1 MRGASYDVVV
11 AGGSISGLLCAREIA
26 AGGHS
31 VLVVEEDYEIGT
43 PEHCGGLVS
52 SSGLEEMG
60 MMPFGGTLVH
70 RVKKARITSPD
81 GAHVSIDAKRQNVL
95 CVNRRELDKQ
105 AAHQAQRAGADIM
118 IRTSMQERTREGV
131 RISGAGGGGADAGA
145 NTVNCRIMVD
155 ARGAAALA
163 QRDRDGIIPSAQYEV
178 YADWIEDGMVEVLP
192 DRLKYPGFFA
202 WVIPSGRG
210 RGRVGAA
217 GRGIN
222 AAAALESF
230 LTDRGGDDGR
240 GCYIVRKIF
249 APIWIKGPIK
259 RFHDAGSGTITVGD
273 AAGQAKPTTAG
284 GIFSSGMGGI
294 LAGRAISKH
303 LDGGVDGSTHGMDGL
318 GDSSR
323 AAWHERFGGEF
334 ERQSIA
340 RRILER
346 ADNGAINDVIRRVS
360 PEALKEISAE
370 DDFDFHVSGIVKLLG
385 AAGTA
390 RAAGS
395 MLGAELRRL
404 IPGQ

>member
-52 SSGLEEMG
+52 SRGLEELG
-60 MMPFGGTLVH
+60 MVPFGGTLVH
-70 RVKKARITSPD
+70 RVEMARITSPD
-81 GAHVSIDAKRQNVL
+81 GAHVAVDAKRQNVL

-118 IRTSMQERTREGV
+118 IRTSLQERTREGV
-131 RISGAGGGGADAGA
+131 RISGTGGGGGTDA
-145 NTVNCRIMVD
+145 NTISCSIMVD

-178 YADWIEDGMVEVLP
+178 YADWIEDGTVEVLP

-217 GRGIN
+217 GRGIS

-230 LTDRGGDDGR
+230 LADRGGGR
-240 GCYIVRKIF
+240 GCYTVRKIF

-259 RFHDAGSGTITVGD
+259 RFHNAGSGTITVGD

-284 GIFSSGMGGI
+284 GIFSSGMGGV
-294 LAGRAISKH
+294 LAGRAISEH
-303 LDGGVDGSTHGMDGL
+303 LGEGSGGAHDVGVI
-318 GDSSR
+318 GDSYR
-323 AAWHERFGGEF
+323 AAWHKRFGAEF
-334 ERQSIA
+334 EKQSIA

-360 PEALKEISAE
+360 PEALREISAE
-370 DDFDFHVSGIVKLLG
+370 DDFDFHVSGIIKLLG

-404 IPGQ
+404 IPGR

>member
-52 SSGLEEMG
+52 SRGLEELG
-60 MMPFGGTLVH
+60 MMPFGGTLMH
-70 RVKKARITSPD
+70 RVERARIISPD
-81 GAHVSIDAKRQNVL
+81 GARAEIDAKRQNVL

-118 IRTSMQERTREGV
+118 VRTSLQERTREGV
-131 RISGAGGGGADAGA
+131 RISGDGGDA
-145 NTVNCRIMVD
+145 NTINCRIMVD

-178 YADWIEDGMVEVLP
+178 YADWIENGMVEVLP

-230 LTDRGGDDGR
+230 LADRGGGGGR

-259 RFHDAGSGTITVGD
+259 RFHDAGSYIITVGD

-284 GIFSSGMGGI
+284 GIFSSGMGGV
-294 LAGRAISKH
+294 LAGRAISGH
-303 LDGGVDGSTHGMDGL
+303 LDGDGSAHGMDAI
-318 GDSSR
+318 GDSYR
-323 AAWHERFGGEF
+323 AAWRRRFGSEF
-334 ERQSIA
+334 ERQLAA

-360 PEALKEISAE
+360 PEALREISAE
-370 DDFDFHVSGIVKLLG
+370 DDFDFHVSGIIRLLG

-395 MLGAELRRL
+395 MLGAEFRRL
-404 IPGQ
+404 IPGR

>member
-52 SSGLEEMG
+52 SRGLEELG
-60 MMPFGGTLVH
+60 MVPFGGTLMH
-70 RVKKARITSPD
+70 RVERARITSPD
-81 GAHVSIDAKRQNVL
+81 GAHVEVDAKRQNVL
-95 CVNRRELDKQ
+95 CISRRELDKQ

-118 IRTSMQERTREGV
+118 TRTSLQERTGEGV
-131 RISGAGGGGADAGA
+131 RINGDGGGADA
-145 NTVNCRIMVD
+145 NIVNCRIMVD

-178 YADWIEDGMVEVLP
+178 YADWIEDGRVEVLP

-230 LTDRGGDDGR
+230 LADRSGGDGR
-240 GCYIVRKIF
+240 GCGIIRKIF
-249 APIWIKGPIK
+249 APIWVKGPIK
-259 RFHDAGSGTITVGD
+259 RFHDAGSGIITVGD

-294 LAGRAISKH
+294 LAGRAISRH
-303 LDGGVDGSTHGMDGL
+303 LDGGDGGTHGIDGP
-318 GDSSR
+318 GDSYR
-323 AAWHERFGGEF
+323 AAWCKRFGGEF

-340 RRILER
+340 RRVLER

-360 PEALKEISAE
+360 PEALREISAE
-370 DDFDFHVSGIVKLLG
+370 DDFDFHVSGIIKLLG

>member
-52 SSGLEEMG
+52 SRGLEELG
-60 MMPFGGTLVH
+60 MMPFGGTLMH
-70 RVKKARITSPD
+70 RVERARITSPD
-81 GAHVSIDAKRQNVL
+81 GAHVEVDAKRQNVL
-95 CVNRRELDKQ
+95 CISRRELDKQ

-118 IRTSMQERTREGV
+118 TRTSLQERTREGV
-131 RISGAGGGGADAGA
+131 RINGDGGGADA
-145 NTVNCRIMVD
+145 NIINCRIMVD

-163 QRDRDGIIPSAQYEV
+163 QRDRDGIIPSAQYEA
-178 YADWIEDGMVEVLP
+178 YADWIEDGKVEVLP

-230 LTDRGGDDGR
+230 LADRSGDDGR
-240 GCYIVRKIF
+240 GCGIIRKIF

-259 RFHDAGSGTITVGD
+259 RFHDAGNGIITVGD

-294 LAGRAISKH
+294 LAGRAISRH
-303 LDGGVDGSTHGMDGL
+303 LDGGDGSTHGIDGP
-318 GDSSR
+318 GDSYR
-323 AAWHERFGGEF
+323 AAWCKRFGGEF

-360 PEALKEISAE
+360 PEALREISAE
-370 DDFDFHVSGIVKLLG
+370 DDFDFHVSGIIKLLG

>member
-1 MRGASYDVVV
+1 MRDASYDVVV

-52 SSGLEEMG
+52 SRGLEELG
-60 MMPFGGTLVH
+60 MIPFGGTLMH
-70 RVKKARITSPD
+70 RVERARVTSPD
-81 GAHVSIDAKRQNVL
+81 GTHITIDAKRQNVL
-95 CVNRRELDKQ
+95 CVSRRELDKQ
-105 AAHQAQRAGADIM
+105 AAHQAQREGADIM
-118 IRTSMQERTREGV
+118 IRTSLHERTREGV
-131 RISGAGGGGADAGA
+131 RISGVGGAADA
-145 NTVNCRIMVD
+145 NIINCRIMVD

-178 YADWIEDGMVEVLP
+178 YADWIEDGRVEVLP

-230 LTDRGGDDGR
+230 LADRSGGDDR
-240 GCYIVRKIF
+240 GYGVIRKIF

-259 RFHDAGSGTITVGD
+259 RFHDAGSGVITVGD

-294 LAGRAISKH
+294 LAGRAISRH
-303 LDGGVDGSTHGMDGL
+303 LDGADGGAQDMDGL
-318 GDSSR
+318 GDSYR
-323 AAWHERFGGEF
+323 AAWYKRFGGEF

-360 PEALKEISAE
+360 PEALREISAE
-370 DDFDFHVSGIVKLLG
+370 DDFDFHVSGIIKLLG

>member
-1 MRGASYDVVV
+1 MSGASYDVVV
-11 AGGSISGLLCAREIA
+11 AGGSISGLLCAREVA

-52 SSGLEEMG
+52 SRGLEELG

-70 RVKKARITSPD
+70 RVERARITSPD
-81 GAHVSIDAKRQNVL
+81 GSHVAIDAKRQNVL

-118 IRTSMQERTREGV
+118 IRTSLQERTPEGI
-131 RISGAGGGGADAGA
+131 RINGAGGGDTGA
-145 NTVNCRIMVD
+145 NTISCRIMVD

-178 YADWIEDGMVEVLP
+178 YADWIEDGMVEVMP
-192 DRLKYPGFFA
+192 DSLKYPGFFA

-230 LTDRGGDDGR
+230 LADRSGDGR

-294 LAGRAISKH
+294 LAGRAISGH
-303 LDGGVDGSTHGMDGL
+303 LGGGGGAHDMDVI
-318 GDSSR
+318 GDSYR
-323 AAWHERFGGEF
+323 ATWHKRFGAEF
-334 ERQSIA
+334 EKQSIA

-360 PEALKEISAE
+360 PEALREISAE
-370 DDFDFHVSGIVKLLG
+370 DDFDFHVSGIIKLLG

-404 IPGQ
+404 IPGR

>member
-1 MRGASYDVVV
+1 MRDASYDVVV

-52 SSGLEEMG
+52 SRGLEELG
-60 MMPFGGTLVH
+60 MIPFGGTLMH
-70 RVKKARITSPD
+70 RVERARITSPD
-81 GAHVSIDAKRQNVL
+81 GTHITIDAKGQNVL
-95 CVNRRELDKQ
+95 CVSRRELDKQ

-118 IRTSMQERTREGV
+118 IRTSLHERTREGV
-131 RISGAGGGGADAGA
+131 RISGAGGAADA
-145 NTVNCRIMVD
+145 NIINCRIMVD

-178 YADWIEDGMVEVLP
+178 YADWIEDGRVEVLP

-230 LTDRGGDDGR
+230 LAGRSGGGNRGYGV
-240 GCYIVRKIF
+240 IRKIF

-284 GIFSSGMGGI
+284 GIFSSGMGGV
-294 LAGRAISKH
+294 LAGRAISRH
-303 LDGGVDGSTHGMDGL
+303 LDGGDGGAQGMDGL
-318 GDSSR
+318 GDSYR
-323 AAWHERFGGEF
+323 AAWHKRFGGEF

-346 ADNGAINDVIRRVS
+346 ADNEAINDVIRRVS
-360 PEALKEISAE
+360 PEALREISAE
-370 DDFDFHVSGIVKLLG
+370 DDFDFHVSGIIRLLG